1 MSIILNLHPAHKIG
15 GEAGCVDD
23 TLFPLDDACPPPILS
38 ECSSPAFGYMLPP
51 YPLLLFGETV
61 DRQLSP
67 VMLDAFKG
75 SKLSLVEIFSPLGL
89 FDCGSD
95 DGNDQP
101 NDPCEFGGG
110 EEHPGGNDGNFEV
123 TAEDGLKLD
132 VFSGGVPPFK

>member
-67 VMLDAFKG
+67 VMLDALKG

-110 EEHPGGNDGNFEV
+110 GEHPGGNDGNFEV